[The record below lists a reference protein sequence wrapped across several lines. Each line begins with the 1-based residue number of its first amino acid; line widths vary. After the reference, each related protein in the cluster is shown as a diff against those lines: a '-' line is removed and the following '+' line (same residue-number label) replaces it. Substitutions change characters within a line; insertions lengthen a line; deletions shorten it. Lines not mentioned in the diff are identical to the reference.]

1 MPPSPDCCYIGGR
14 SGSSRRES
22 DGDLSRRRRD
32 TPYSIFSELWDVR
45 INHTPYDR
53 QISFIVYTPDKFLAA
68 YRREASLVNEAN
80 SITLEHQGK
89 QFVVKPIAGVL
100 AWHVVCRVRPGDVL
114 QKGQRYGLIRF
125 GWRTDRFL
133 PCEAEV
139 IVHIE
144 DVVRG
149 GEMVLAFLKEL

>member
-1 MPPSPDCCYIGGR
+1 M
-14 SGSSRRES
+14 SRKRP
-22 DGDLSRRRRD
+22 D
-32 TPYSIFSELWDVR
+32 TPYNIFSELWDVR
-45 INHTPYDR
+45 INRTPYNG
-53 QISFIVYTPDKFLAA
+53 QISSIVYTPDKFLAA

-89 QFVVKPIAGVL
+89 QVVVKHIAGVL
-100 AWHVVCRVRPGDVL
+100 ARRVVCRVCPGDVL

-125 GWRTDRFL
+125 GWRTDLFL